1 MGCEWKASTLSVLAD
16 IQTGPFGS
24 QLHASDYVVNG
35 IPSIMPQNIGDNII
49 SEQGIA
55 RISALDVKR
64 LNRYLVKTG
73 DIVYS
78 RRGDVE
84 KRALIR
90 AHQSGWLCGT
100 GCLRVRPN
108 MEVIDPVFLSY
119 HLGNPL
125 TRAWIVQ
132 HAHGATMPNLNTE
145 ILSAVPIVVPSME
158 VQQSIAATLSCLD
171 DKIELNNKIN
181 ANLEAQA
188 QAIFKSWF
196 VDFEPFQDGEFVDS
210 ELGQIPKGWRVVP
223 FTEIVD
229 VLGGGTPK
237 TDVPEY
243 WNGTI
248 PFFTPKD
255 VSGAYTIS
263 TQKTLTQ
270 QGIKNCNSRLY
281 PQNTVFITARGTV
294 GKVTLAGNNMAMN
307 QSCYALRSKHPYS
320 QYFIYQLTL
329 GVVDALKNKATGAVF
344 DAIVTRDF
352 ENETVVLPHIDVIT
366 KYTSIVEPMFKLI
379 LKNLHESKTLSHIR
393 DGMLPRLMSG
403 EIEIKHLDN
412 RLER

>member
-145 ILSAVPIVVPSME
+145 ILSAVPIFVPSME

-171 DKIELNNKIN
+171 DKIVLNNKIN

-196 VDFEPFQDGEFVDS
+196 VDFEPFQDSEFVDS
-210 ELGQIPKGWRVVP
+210 ELGRIPKGWRVVP
-223 FTEIVD
+223 LSEICYYVTEKVPVSSSNAEAYISTDNMLPDKKGIIVGSTLPSATNMTRYQPQDVLISNIRPYFKKIWYSNNSGGCSNDVLVFRAKQPLHSAFLYQLLLTDHFFDYVTSTSKGTKMPRGDKSAIMQYQVRFPIMHTELAVLEKFNNLIKPMLDIKDQNFTENSQLIKLRD
-229 VLGGGTPK
+229 TLLPK
-237 TDVPEY
+237 
-243 WNGTI
+243 
-248 PFFTPKD
+248 
-255 VSGAYTIS
+255 
-263 TQKTLTQ
+263 
-270 QGIKNCNSRLY
+270 
-281 PQNTVFITARGTV
+281 
-294 GKVTLAGNNMAMN
+294 
-307 QSCYALRSKHPYS
+307 
-320 QYFIYQLTL
+320 
-329 GVVDALKNKATGAVF
+329 
-344 DAIVTRDF
+344 
-352 ENETVVLPHIDVIT
+352 
-366 KYTSIVEPMFKLI
+366 
-379 LKNLHESKTLSHIR
+379 
-393 DGMLPRLMSG
+393 LMSG
-403 EIEIKHLDN
+403 EI
-412 RLER
+412 RL

>member
-145 ILSAVPIVVPSME
+145 ILSAVPIFVPSME

-171 DKIELNNKIN
+171 DKIVLNNKIN

-196 VDFEPFQDGEFVDS
+196 VDFEPFQDSEFVDS
-210 ELGQIPKGWRVVP
+210 ELGRIPKGWRVGCIGDVVRLQRGHDLP
-223 FTEIVD
+223 VNTIEHGKYP
-229 VLGGGTPK
+229 VLGSKGILGYH
-237 TDVPEY
+237 DEY
-243 WNGTI
+243 TTQAPCIVMGRSGNIGNPRYYPFSCWAHNTTI
-248 PFFTPKD
+248 YVKE
-255 VSGAYTIS
+255 
-263 TQKTLTQ
+263 
-270 QGIKNCNSRLY
+270 
-281 PQNTVFITARGTV
+281 
-294 GKVTLAGNNMAMN
+294 
-307 QSCYALRSKHPYS
+307 
-320 QYFIYQLTL
+320 YFCAPLWAFY
-329 GVVDALKNKATGAVF
+329 
-344 DAIVTRDF
+344 
-352 ENETVVLPHIDVIT
+352 
-366 KYTSIVEPMFKLI
+366 I
-379 LKNLHESKTLSHIR
+379 LKQVDYSIFKGGSAVPTLNRNHVESYHIIIPPEVAQKNFHDLINPMIEVINHKIEENLALETLR
-393 DGMLPRLMSG
+393 DTLLPKLMSG
-403 EIEIKHLDN
+403 EVAID
-412 RLER
+412 